1 MNNET
6 IALSGGFDP
15 VHVGHL
21 RMIKAAAKIGRVVI
35 ILNSDD
41 WLLRKKGYI
50 FMPFEERAEIINA
63 ISGVP
68 RKDGK
73 PYKGWTNHPCSIMWK
88 PYLNALKHYTNVMI
102 REWIDRG
109 YNNNMELYDVD
120 EMVKDDMV
128 EFPHWLG
135 DNRVHSSHRA
145 NLLRKDYE
153 YYSQFNWTESP
164 ESPYVWHD
172 VDNKFYEMHVG
183 TGTRI
188 YI

>member
-1 MNNET
+1 MQTFLPYEDFEQ
-6 IALSGGFDP
+6 S
-15 VHVGHL
+15 
-21 RMIKAAAKIGRVVI
+21 AKVLDWRRLGKQRVE
-35 ILNSDD
+35 
-41 WLLRKKGYI
+41 G
-50 FMPFEERAEIINA
+50 MQIINA
-63 ISGVP
+63 IQNP
-68 RKDGK
+68 NKQ
-73 PYKGWTNHPCSIMWK
+73 GWQNHPATIMWT
-88 PYLNALKHYTNVMI
+88 PYVTALKHYTNVMI

-109 YNNNMELYDVD
+109 YNNNMELYEVD
-120 EMVKDDMV
+120 EMIKDDMV
-128 EFPHWLG
+128 EFPYWLG
-135 DNRVHSSHRA
+135 DDRVHSSHRA